1 MTTIASVFGHRYFR
15 HGGRA
20 EKLIS
25 SDKFLGVELEYNRIA
40 SFGTKW
46 WSAEADGSLRD
57 NGIEFVLRM
66 PLSGSD
72 LVDAISEVLEKVG
85 PANLDLDTSMHVHAN
100 SLGSSLQDIG
110 KFLLTCHALEH
121 VLFHHDPYRRSS
133 SFCKQYTATAP
144 ALIDRLRR
152 IIQSAF
158 LEESEDFKVYVR
170 AFSRYTKYWS
180 FSVKSLIDFGTVEFR
195 TFQAPA
201 TTDEAIAKLN
211 IVMALMLL
219 AEELPDT
226 PEEAAIFLKERGAVL
241 FNDLIN
247 LPIATTTQIKESLGA
262 N

>member
-25 SDKFLGVELEYNRIA
+25 SDKFLGVELEYNRIN

-46 WSAEADGSLRD
+46 WSEQVDGSLRD

-72 LVDAISEVLEKVG
+72 LVDAISEVLKQVG
-85 PANLDLDTSMHVHAN
+85 PLNLDLDTSMHVHAN

-110 KFLLTCHALEH
+110 KFLLTCYALEH
-121 VLFHHDPYRRSS
+121 VLFHHDPYRLASA
-133 SFCKQYTATAP
+133 FCKQYTFGAP
-144 ALIDRLRR
+144 AITVRLQH

-158 LEESEDFKVYVR
+158 LENSEDFKLHVR
-170 AFSRYTKYWS
+170 TLSRYSKYWS

-195 TFQAPA
+195 TFQAPV

-226 PEEAAIFLKERGAVL
+226 LEEAVIFLKERGAVL

-247 LPIATTTQIKESLGA
+247 LPIATTTQIKDSLRA